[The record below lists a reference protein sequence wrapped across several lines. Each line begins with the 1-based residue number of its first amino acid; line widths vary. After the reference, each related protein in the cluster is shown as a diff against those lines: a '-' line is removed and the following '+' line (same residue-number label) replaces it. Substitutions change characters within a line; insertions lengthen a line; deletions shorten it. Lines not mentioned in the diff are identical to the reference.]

1 MAIKIKNLRISPYT
15 DKNELK
21 VIFGDEMHLTF
32 EIPHVVGE
40 SYLCALDNERVLYP
54 INRPVCAYTNVFTRD
69 EGEVSFTLKLTTS
82 KLRDFVSSIKKPMP
96 VWLQIVREVNGKY
109 ETVLLDDILAIPSVI
124 DGNMTVYEGDSF
136 KELLDGKMDVPE
148 AEGTAGQV
156 LTLDADG
163 HYSWQDAQGGEENVQ
178 SDWDCSDSESAA
190 FILNKPNLATVAT
203 SGSYNDLTDKPV
215 VPEQV
220 QSDWDESD
228 SSATDYI
235 KNKPTLFSGDYNDLS
250 NKPNLATVAT
260 SGDYNDLTNK
270 PIITAPVNADWDES
284 DSSDLAY
291 ILNKPNLATVA
302 TSGSYNDLSNKPV
315 IPTQY
320 DWLCLTANE
329 ANSTVYIYKYTNNF
343 DLEYSTNG
351 TTWSAYTWEGTTGQT
366 ITLANAGDKVYWR
379 GDNADTCDGGISNLY
394 VQFRMSGSIKATG
407 NVMSLLSKT
416 CSKTEIPK
424 FCFYQLFRGCSALT
438 SANIFGRVKVLS
450 GCGRIFQQCTSL
462 TSIEIPTEV
471 IADHMDMMASAFNG
485 CSSLSRVKVGFH
497 AWFSGT
503 AWLKNVA
510 ATGTFICP
518 SDLDCS
524 TRSTSRVPE
533 GWTVERTS
541 APQADWSESDT
552 SDPSYILNKPTIPAA
567 QVQSDWDESDSSDVS
582 FIKNKP
588 DLAVDEN
595 DYLCFTALAANSTIS
610 MQRSKSRSGDN
621 PEDKDIE
628 YSTDKKTWSQ
638 YQWDNQWNVQASIP
652 TDSGTV
658 ITLANVGDKV
668 WFRGNNARW
677 NYQAQIG
684 IGAYIAYKFYFA
696 MSGTIGAS
704 GDVVYLASK
713 KGDVKKAINLSNLF
727 QNCTSLVTPPK
738 LGFTELLEDC
748 YNSLFLNC
756 TNLNEVPELKAIK
769 MEKSCYYALFSGC
782 ASLQYPPVLASVQL
796 AENCY
801 GYLFKNCTS
810 LKLAPE
816 LPASNLV
823 SQCYNRIFEG
833 CTLIDHIK
841 VGFSDWAITGSVESS
856 YKTYNWLSNVSA
868 TGVFECPAMLDTSTR
883 DASHIP
889 SGWSVVWTT
898 SVQSDWDESNSTEAS
913 YVLNKGISTEVAV
926 SDSAYTVNAGT
937 TVPVIT
943 VASALTL
950 SADTVASG
958 KVGYAEVVLDIASA
972 ATVTAG
978 SNITFVDTL
987 EAGKRNICVVRWSGG
1002 LAKLYVTIV
1011 EDLDTSSSI

>member
-40 SYLCALDNERVLYP
+40 SYLCALDNERILYP
-54 INRPVCAYTNVFTRD
+54 INRPVCAYTNVFTRN

-82 KLRDFVSSIKKPMP
+82 KLRDYVSSIRKPMP

-148 AEGTAGQV
+148 AQGTAGQV

-163 HYSWQDAQGGEENVQ
+163 HYAWA
-178 SDWDCSDSESAA
+178 
-190 FILNKPNLATVAT
+190 
-203 SGSYNDLTDKPV
+203 DLPEI
-215 VPEQV
+215 PEQV
-220 QSDWDESD
+220 QADWDESD
-228 SSATDYI
+228 SSDVSYI
-235 KNKPTLFSGDYNDLS
+235 RNKPTLFSGDYNDLT

-291 ILNKPNLATVA
+291 ILNKPALATVA
-302 TSGSYNDLSNKPV
+302 TSGSYNDLTDKPEIPEQVQADWDESDSSAVDYIKNKPV
-315 IPTQY
+315 
-320 DWLCLTANE
+320 
-329 ANSTVYIYKYTNNF
+329 
-343 DLEYSTNG
+343 
-351 TTWSAYTWEGTTGQT
+351 
-366 ITLANAGDKVYWR
+366 
-379 GDNADTCDGGISNLY
+379 
-394 VQFRMSGSIKATG
+394 
-407 NVMSLLSKT
+407 
-416 CSKTEIPK
+416 
-424 FCFYQLFRGCSALT
+424 
-438 SANIFGRVKVLS
+438 
-450 GCGRIFQQCTSL
+450 
-462 TSIEIPTEV
+462 
-471 IADHMDMMASAFNG
+471 
-485 CSSLSRVKVGFH
+485 
-497 AWFSGT
+497 
-503 AWLKNVA
+503 
-510 ATGTFICP
+510 
-518 SDLDCS
+518 
-524 TRSTSRVPE
+524 
-533 GWTVERTS
+533 
-541 APQADWSESDT
+541 
-552 SDPSYILNKPTIPAA
+552 IPAA

-582 FIKNKP
+582 FIRNKP

-610 MQRSKSRSGDN
+610 MRRSKSRSGNN

-638 YQWDNQWNVQASIP
+638 YQWDNQWNVQAFIP

-658 ITLANVGDKV
+658 ITLTNVGDKV

-677 NYQAQIG
+677 NYQTEIG
-684 IGAYIAYKFYFA
+684 IGAYIAYKFYFV

-748 YNSLFLNC
+748 YNSLFIGC

-782 ASLQYPPVLASVQL
+782 TSLQYPPVLPSVQL
-796 AENCY
+796 AEKCY
-801 GYLFKNCTS
+801 GYLFRNCTS

-823 SQCYNRIFEG
+823 SQCYNSIFEG
-833 CTLIDHIK
+833 CTLIDHLK

-898 SVQSDWDESNSTEAS
+898 SVQSDWDESDSTEAS
-913 YVLNKGISTEVAV
+913 FIKNKPAIPTT
-926 SDSAYTVNAGT
+926 SDINAL
-937 TVPVIT
+937 I
-943 VASALTL
+943 ADALTIHN
-950 SADTVASG
+950 S
-958 KVGYAEVVLDIASA
+958 
-972 ATVTAG
+972 
-978 SNITFVDTL
+978 
-987 EAGKRNICVVRWSGG
+987 
-1002 LAKLYVTIV
+1002 
-1011 EDLDTSSSI
+1011 